1 VRIFFRYF
9 FRAVHYTIG
18 PLLLLWEKLA
28 TPAGV
33 QRPGEVQQAVDA
45 STRNLVLYQ
54 FLMCPFC
61 VTVRRTIKRLSLNIE
76 TRDALR
82 DMTSR
87 PQLLQGGGHLQ
98 VPCLRI
104 TDEQGNVT
112 WMYESHAIINYL
124 QAAYA
129 GTPGIDHA

>member
-1 VRIFFRYF
+1 MRVIFRYF
-9 FRAVHYTIG
+9 FKAVHYTVG

-28 TPAGV
+28 TPAGIE
-33 QRPGEVQQAVDA
+33 RPAEVQQQVDA
-45 STRNLVLYQ
+45 STRSLVLYQ

-76 TRDALR
+76 TRDAMR

-87 PQLLQGGGHLQ
+87 RQLMQGGGQLQ

-112 WMYESHAIINYL
+112 WMYESLAIISYL
-124 QAAYA
+124 QAEYA
-129 GTPGIDHA
+129 TSPRDERA

>member
-1 VRIFFRYF
+1 MSIIFRYF
-9 FRAVHYTIG
+9 FKAMHYTIG

-33 QRPGEVQQAVDA
+33 KRPAEMQQQVDA

-61 VTVRRTIKRLSLNIE
+61 ITVRRAIKRLSLDIE

-87 PQLLQGGGHLQ
+87 QQLLQGGGQVQ

-112 WMYESHAIINYL
+112 WMYESSAIVQYL
-124 QAAYA
+124 QAVYA
-129 GTPGIDHA
+129 PPAMDERT

>member
-1 VRIFFRYF
+1 MRLFFRYF
-9 FRAVHYTIG
+9 FRTVHYTIG

-28 TPAGV
+28 TPAAV
-33 QRPGEVQQAVDA
+33 QRPDQVQQAVDA
-45 STRNLVLYQ
+45 SSRNLVLYQ

-61 VTVRRTIKRLSLNIE
+61 VMVRRAIKGLSLNIE

-82 DMTSR
+82 DMESR
-87 PQLLQGGGHLQ
+87 AQLLQGGGQLQ

-112 WMYESHAIINYL
+112 WMYESRAIINYL

-129 GTPGIDHA
+129 APCDRV